1 MFLNFTFQSLFRCNS
16 QYQLLVKPQDF
27 APENIQKH
35 ETKYVRYAYITGM
48 SGDQMMY
55 AAQASEYV
63 YVLKDGQHVAK
74 ADILP
79 STYLT
84 AIDRNLLLAFNQYE
98 TYKFE
103 QIYQIKDEECSV
115 LVTADFE
122 VKHSYFNDLRRSLSN
137 LSNGMI
143 KRIMP
148 TEEHFFT
155 GLNAS
160 NPVYHPQHLLMDLDE
175 EHQSRALQLVLQFG
189 QTQSLAPIII
199 SGPFGT
205 GKTRVLAVAA
215 YNFIEYAKQ
224 HDTACRVL
232 VCSHHQYCADIFVES
247 FFGPL
252 LENRYA
258 SWGVKLIRLTRKKY
272 SNASAAYRRLYVSV
286 DKFNQQLEI
295 GRYANVKNLV
305 VVTTFITAL
314 NVAKQLGNK
323 FFTHIL
329 LDDGAQVRE
338 PEAVAPLCMA
348 NESTRIVIAGDCQQ
362 VIIMDIFEIFLTTYV
377 HTRKHTMIG
386 WSCYAG
392 ARR

>member
-1 MFLNFTFQSLFRCNS
+1 MQSLFRCNS
-16 QYQLLVKPQDF
+16 QYQLLVKPKDF
-27 APENIQKH
+27 APENFQKH
-35 ETKYVRYAYITGM
+35 ETKYMRYAYITDM
-48 SGDQMMY
+48 SGDLMMY
-55 AAQASEYV
+55 AAQASECV

-103 QIYQIKDEECSV
+103 QIYQIGDEECSV
-115 LVTADFE
+115 LVTVDFE
-122 VKHSYFNDLRRSLSN
+122 VKHSYFNDLRRSLNN

-143 KRIMP
+143 ERIMP
-148 TEEHFFT
+148 TEEHFST
-155 GLNAS
+155 GLNES
-160 NPVYHPQHLLMDLDE
+160 TPVYHPQHLSMDLDE

-189 QTQSLAPIII
+189 QSLAPVII

-205 GKTRVLAVAA
+205 GKTRILAVAA
-215 YNFIEYAKQ
+215 YNCIEYAKQ
-224 HDTACRVL
+224 SNTTCRVL

-252 LENRYA
+252 LENRYV
-258 SWGVKLIRLTRKKY
+258 SWGVKLVRLTRKKY
-272 SNASAAYRRLYVSV
+272 SNVSAAYRRLYVSV

-295 GRYANVKNLV
+295 GRYANVKHLV
-305 VVTTFITAL
+305 VATTYITAL

-348 NESTRIVIAGDCQQ
+348 NENTRIVIAGDCQQ
-362 VIIMDIFEIFLTTYV
+362 VYNHRVYLSKFLDHICA
-377 HTRKHTMIG
+377 HTI
-386 WSCYAG
+386 
-392 ARR
+392 

>member
-1 MFLNFTFQSLFRCNS
+1 MHCTHALYALFVCFEFYYIHFFRCNS
-16 QYQLLVKPQDF
+16 QYQLLVKPKNF
-27 APENIQKH
+27 VPENTQKH
-35 ETKYVRYAYITGM
+35 EPNYVRYAYITDM

-55 AAQASEYV
+55 AAQASEYI
-63 YVLKDGQHVAK
+63 YILRDRQNVAK
-74 ADILP
+74 ADILL
-79 STYLT
+79 SEYLT
-84 AIDRNLLLAFNQYE
+84 GDLLIAFNQYE
-98 TYKFE
+98 AEKFE
-103 QIYQIKDEECSV
+103 QNYQIGDEECSV

-122 VKHSYFNDLRRSLSN
+122 VKHSYFNNLRRSLSN
-137 LSNGMI
+137 LSNCMI
-143 KRIMP
+143 ERIMP
-148 TEEHFFT
+148 TEEHYST
-155 GLNAS
+155 GLES
-160 NPVYHPQHLLMDLDE
+160 TPVYRPQHLSMELDE
-175 EHQSRALQLVLQFG
+175 EQQAHALQLVLQFG
-189 QTQSLAPIII
+189 QSLAPVII

-258 SWGVKLIRLTRKKY
+258 SWGVKLVRLTRKKY
-272 SNASAAYRRLYVSV
+272 SNASAAYRHLYVSV
-286 DKFNQQLEI
+286 DKFNQQFET
-295 GRYANVKNLV
+295 GKYTNTKHLV

-314 NVAKQLGNK
+314 NVASQLGDK

-329 LDDGAQVRE
+329 LDDAAQVRE

-362 VIIMDIFEIFLTTYV
+362 VIIIEI
-377 HTRKHTMIG
+377 
-386 WSCYAG
+386 C
-392 ARR
+392 

>member
-1 MFLNFTFQSLFRCNS
+1 M
-16 QYQLLVKPQDF
+16 VKPKNF
-27 APENIQKH
+27 VPENTQKH
-35 ETKYVRYAYITGM
+35 EANYVRYAYITDM

-55 AAQASEYV
+55 AAQASKYINI
-63 YVLKDGQHVAK
+63 LRDRQNVAK
-74 ADILP
+74 ADILL
-79 STYLT
+79 SEYLT
-84 AIDRNLLLAFNQYE
+84 GDLLIAFNQYE
-98 TYKFE
+98 AEKFE
-103 QIYQIKDEECSV
+103 QKYQIGDEECSV

-122 VKHSYFNDLRRSLSN
+122 VKHSYFNNLRRSLSN

-143 KRIMP
+143 ERIMP
-148 TEEHFFT
+148 TEEHFST
-155 GLNAS
+155 GPKS
-160 NPVYHPQHLLMDLDE
+160 TPVYRPQHLSMELDE
-175 EHQSRALQLVLQFG
+175 EQQAHALQLVLQFG
-189 QTQSLAPIII
+189 QLLAPVII
-199 SGPFGT
+199 SGAFGT

-258 SWGVKLIRLTRKKY
+258 SWGVKLVRLTRKKY
-272 SNASAAYRRLYVSV
+272 SNASAAYRHLYVSV
-286 DKFNQQLEI
+286 DKFNQQFET
-295 GRYANVKNLV
+295 GKYTNAKHLV

-314 NVAKQLGNK
+314 NVASQLGNK

-329 LDDGAQVRE
+329 LDDAAQVRE

-362 VIIMDIFEIFLTTYV
+362 VIIIEI
-377 HTRKHTMIG
+377 
-386 WSCYAG
+386 C
-392 ARR
+392 